1 MPAESLQV
9 LQWQGWQR
17 LVERSNR
24 IESDL
29 AVMSADEA
37 LYRGVLDAP
46 GYSQNRGPF
55 GRLAEIL
62 PWDSLGR
69 LLEGREARLPLAE
82 ALLFGEAGL
91 LSEVTEME
99 GEGARKVG
107 ELRELWK
114 PLEIGPMR
122 RSEWRFHGVRPNN
135 WPTRRLAGGEPPVR
149 GVAGAAAHGGA
160 AKGGV
165 AGGGDGIVGGAGG
178 TVPGADQGG

>member
-1 MPAESLQV
+1 
-9 LQWQGWQR
+9 
-17 LVERSNR
+17 
-24 IESDL
+24 
-29 AVMSADEA
+29 MSADEA

-55 GRLAEIL
+55 GRLVEIL

-99 GEGARKVG
+99 GEAARKVG

-135 WPTRRLAGGEPPVR
+135 WPTRRLAGG
-149 GVAGAAAHGGA
+149 A